1 EITETTVDGELVRSG
16 GTLTFTM
23 SDEPSRW
30 GAQDLGEDLAVP
42 EVPVDATDPE
52 YGDLTATEDVE
63 VSVLTDDNMRSAATF
78 DQGTATLTWTS
89 ASGPVSV
96 DRYTLTSTGDPDSA
110 DPERWTLEASTD
122 GKSWTELDSREGE
135 SFRWGTQTRPFSV
148 PGDEVGGYTSYRLT
162 LATEDGSALGL
173 AEIELFASATDAGD
187 LNVSAA
193 DDARV
198 RVGEEFTGPV
208 ATISDGAGAPESVQV
223 DYGDGTEVQQA
234 ELEQN
239 DLGGWTAYAP
249 HTFDRPGV
257 YSAVVTVTGAG
268 GTHASTITEVT
279 VFRDET
285 LAGAFNNVCLGDL

>member
-1 EITETTVDGELVRSG
+1 TVGSPLFDSITLNIGENPLIIKAPGAGSQDKVYVAGVDINGQEITETTVDGELVRSG

-110 DPERWTLEASTD
+110 DPERGTLEAATD
-122 GKSWTELDSREGE
+122 GQDGTGHDYREG
-135 SFRWGTQTRPFSV
+135 
-148 PGDEVGGYTSYRLT
+148 
-162 LATEDGSALGL
+162 
-173 AEIELFASATDAGD
+173 
-187 LNVSAA
+187 
-193 DDARV
+193 AR
-198 RVGEEFTGPV
+198 
-208 ATISDGAGAPESVQV
+208 
-223 DYGDGTEVQQA
+223 
-234 ELEQN
+234 
-239 DLGGWTAYAP
+239 
-249 HTFDRPGV
+249 
-257 YSAVVTVTGAG
+257 
-268 GTHASTITEVT
+268 
-279 VFRDET
+279 
-285 LAGAFNNVCLGDL
+285 